1 MSNTSFAFKKFTI
14 RQEKCAMKVGTDAVL
29 LGAWAKTYGVRRA
42 LDIGTGTGIIALMLA
57 QKCGC
62 TIDAIDIDEVAAGE
76 AKANAGNCPW
86 SDRVHIHHIS
96 LQDFA
101 KMQDEKYDL
110 VVSNP
115 PYFSDAQPATEESR
129 TKARHTVLLP
139 FTDLINGATKLLS
152 KEGKFYVI
160 LPTKEGELFREMAE
174 AKGLHLR
181 RLTRVKTTPEKPEKR
196 LLMQFGFTAKPQ
208 VSESTLIIEKDNQNA
223 QHYTDEYKELTK
235 EYYLY
240 F

>member
-1 MSNTSFAFKKFTI
+1 MSSNSFAFKQFTI
-14 RQEKCAMKVGTDAVL
+14 HQEKCAMKVGTDAVL

-76 AKANAGNCPW
+76 AKENARNSPW
-86 SDRVHIHHIS
+86 GERVHIHHIS

-110 VVSNP
+110 IVSNP
-115 PYFSDAQPATEESR
+115 PYFTDSHPATEASR

-139 FTDLINGATKLLS
+139 FPDLIHGATKLLS

-181 RLTRVKTTPEKPEKR
+181 RLARVKTTPEKPEKR

-208 VSESTLIIEKDNQNA
+208 VSESTLIIEKDNLNA